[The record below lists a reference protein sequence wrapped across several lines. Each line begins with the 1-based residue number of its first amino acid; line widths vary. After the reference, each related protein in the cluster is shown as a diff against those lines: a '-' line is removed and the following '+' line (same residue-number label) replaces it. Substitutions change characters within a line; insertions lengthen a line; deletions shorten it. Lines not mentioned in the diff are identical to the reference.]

1 MFGEDAVNR
10 GNVRKWCR
18 LFEESKCNVHDEKR
32 SGPPSVVTDNLTGRG
47 TKNLGNQAFHK
58 LSLTRIFFFFRPGFE
73 RCPRDKT
80 DGVVQCAGPAERLGS
95 HLFDRDTQKLVPR
108 YDKYLNLH
116 GDCVQ
121 WQFNVRTNML
131 QQRYFLKII

>member
-32 SGPPSVVTDNLTGRG
+32 SGPPSVVTDNLTGRVNQKSG
-47 TKNLGNQAFHK
+47 KSGVSQIITYTNL
-58 LSLTRIFFFFRPGFE
+58 FFFRPGFE